1 MASSSK
7 AARLEAQMEL
17 LRATVAAAAATVAD
31 MGPGDWGGPS
41 ADARAAAG
49 ELRRLVAGVESGAR
63 SAAPR
68 SATSKVFRPSRPRR
82 CRPRARRTPVEFATP
97 ADGAAGAAEPRLQR
111 RGGSS
116 DGEGHHRHHRHHRD
130 DVSVSVSDGSP
141 PRPHKQSVFAASKLS
156 DVAFERRSSETDGTS
171 TSTIHGL
178 LKGLRVGSVD
188 VAPRRRSGERAPSSP
203 SAAGALK
210 EGQAEIES
218 KFIVFASRCREAYA
232 SVEAENDHVLPSDL
246 MPAMKRMNRRV
257 SWAIFDE
264 MMRAKDVPPDRLL
277 SREEFAFDFA
287 IMVLLVVVFVSL
299 PLTLA
304 FEEVNRSMTLV
315 NFLFDCVFMVDV
327 LKNFNVGYTTDDG
340 VLVFDRHMIASNYR
354 RGWFLVDVIS
364 SVPVD
369 QLLAL
374 LLGNSGGGGDVY
386 QAKKAFKVLR
396 LVRMTKLLKLLPATP
411 LVQRL
416 RAKWIDVLDYY
427 KVHYPKESWV
437 VAAGLMRKDGKPLM
451 SVSNRYMWCLHKAF
465 VLLAG
470 EAYGYPLTSMTCESL
485 RSFCRIESWFTIL
498 CLYIGT
504 LFYAGLVSNMSAII
518 VNANLSRRSYQDQLN
533 ATNEYMRSKRLP
545 PVLRDRV
552 RGYFQ
557 LRFSEGRMFN
567 EKNILN
573 NLNPELRKE
582 ISTHNTRGLL
592 EKVPLLSN
600 SPPRF
605 FHSVALALE
614 PHLFF
619 TGDTCVGNTVVR
631 VIADGSFFGEGAVL
645 SGGSRSATIR
655 VKETS
660 STYAIPGPALVKIL
674 EDLPVVGDYLR
685 AISERR
691 LDYLR
696 SLDPSVD
703 AESEYMIDEEDAQTP
718 LYRTFLDQEE
728 ELLDDEDINHN
739 YRLVHLDHGHLVEN
753 GENGDHVESHK
764 KGHYRFSLSNI
775 LQRNFFSSGKRVAGV
790 PPRVPGQGKAR
801 AAAPPEKRPCATRR
815 GSGPPTARAS
825 SSTGPGPRA
834 RAPTEM
840 RPMTGGRRP
849 SLQPGSR
856 RRRSKRRLSVS
867 RGG

>member
-1 MASSSK
+1 
-7 AARLEAQMEL
+7 
-17 LRATVAAAAATVAD
+17 
-31 MGPGDWGGPS
+31 
-41 ADARAAAG
+41 
-49 ELRRLVAGVESGAR
+49 
-63 SAAPR
+63 
-68 SATSKVFRPSRPRR
+68 
-82 CRPRARRTPVEFATP
+82 
-97 ADGAAGAAEPRLQR
+97 
-111 RGGSS
+111 
-116 DGEGHHRHHRHHRD
+116 
-130 DVSVSVSDGSP
+130 
-141 PRPHKQSVFAASKLS
+141 
-156 DVAFERRSSETDGTS
+156 
-171 TSTIHGL
+171 
-178 LKGLRVGSVD
+178 
-188 VAPRRRSGERAPSSP
+188 
-203 SAAGALK
+203 LK

-218 KFIVFASRCREAYA
+218 KFILFASRCREAYA

-277 SREEFAFDFA
+277 SREEFVELACELEHARLQENLRRCQEHAAELDELRTTDLVKIVGDGCSWIPGYELLLPDAAITQAFDFA

-364 SVPVD
+364 SVPID

-427 KVHYPKESWV
+427 KVQFSDSAVRMLNLFIFLFILAHWMGCILYMLTRLWSYPKESWV

-619 TGDTCVGNTVVR
+619 TGDTVFHEGEQGAEVYFVDSGILEILLKCVGNTVVR

-739 YRLVHLDHGHLVEN
+739 YRLAHVAHGHVVEN
-753 GENGDHVESHK
+753 GENGDHADHHK

-775 LQRNFFSSGKRVAGV
+775 LQRNFFSSGKRASQASFA
-790 PPRVPGQGKAR
+790 PRASLGKAKR
-801 AAAPPEKRPCATRR
+801 ASRRTSREAPVRYSARKRPSYREGVKLDPDPGRALR
-815 GSGPPTARAS
+815 G
-825 SSTGPGPRA
+825 
-834 RAPTEM
+834 APTEM

-849 SLQPGSR
+849 SLQPGFAPPP
-856 RRRSKRRLSVS
+856 V
-867 RGG
+867 